1 METRPQTRFHTN
13 DKSRN
18 LLVSKNFTTLVHEFN
33 TSAILRADKAAQG
46 AFWKDMANVGAATPN
61 EIRREIG
68 MSRIENGDEAFVQV
82 NVMTLK
88 NAVKEK
94 MIEGNQE

>member
-1 METRPQTRFHTN
+1 
-13 DKSRN
+13 
-18 LLVSKNFTTLVHEFN
+18 
-33 TSAILRADKAAQG
+33 
-46 AFWKDMANVGAATPN
+46 MANVGAATPN